1 MLNAFHFAAP
11 GFNECPDFI
20 EPSGWER
27 VDFSRLVWSGFGQL
41 IFFGVHPNQ
50 KIVLQESCLYAIYIY
65 IYIYVCV
72 CDCMWL
78 EIFPI
83 QLCCKTRQFSKYI
96 VEIFPAHWNSN
107 TLRGTLGSRLAP
119 SIRYTT
125 EGCATF
131 FKTTRFKRLDKA
143 IFDYDKLSQQEL
155 GSSGVTKH
163 DSEMGIEVG
172 DMEVSPS
179 KKLSIFSIEQ
189 LKLPYDL

>member
-27 VDFSRLVWSGFGQL
+27 VDFSRQGRSGFGQL
-41 IFFGVHPNQ
+41 IYFGVHPNQ
-50 KIVLQESCLYAIYIY
+50 KIVLQD
-65 IYIYVCV
+65 VFTPV
-72 CDCMWL
+72 CDCIWL

-96 VEIFPAHWNSN
+96 VDIFSCALELQDFTRYAWLP
-107 TLRGTLGSRLAP
+107 AP

-155 GSSGVTKH
+155 ASSGVTKH
-163 DSEMGIEVG
+163 DSEMGIEIG

-179 KKLSIFSIEQ
+179 KKMSIFSIEQ